1 MLDTSRDIEFLKQDV
16 DAWLDQVDYGEGK
29 MRDYV
34 PSEFALNFANFIK
47 LVNGDQGEQHPTP
60 VVHLRMLD
68 KLAGPKK
75 RLANL
80 CSRGLA
86 KTTLFFEYLVLY
98 IAVFEGIEGFGE
110 ISGMIYVSDSME
122 NGVKSARKNVEF
134 RYRNSEFLQ
143 HWLPKASFTDN
154 YLEFENRNG
163 HQLGCKMFGAKA
175 LSLDTPLFLAA
186 GGTTTIG
193 DCQVGDRIMGADG
206 KPTTITRKSEIFHKP
221 MYALTLQDGRR
232 LKVSEDHL
240 NQVHVKQ
247 FLSERTFSKYEL
259 TEQTLTTKELLEL
272 PLFATDPKGSQRP
285 LIWVENT
292 KPMEWPENQDILIDP
307 YTVGVLIG
315 DGSMNGKAAG
325 NVPVVLTAHE
335 DDWPVLEREIPYSLG
350 KAWRDERHPAT
361 VSRTV
366 QGISQFVS
374 MHGLDTHGSEKRVP
388 AEFFYGSV
396 AQRLALLQGLMDTD
410 GTCTTD
416 GKSSFCSASR
426 GLVED
431 VMWLV
436 RSLGGEARWIGK
448 GNDRAFQ
455 CSVRIDQPLFRIP
468 RKLERQRPPRNDK
481 MAIVSIERIAD
492 EPSQC
497 IAVDNDERQFA
508 AADFFRT
515 HNTGLRGTKVFGKR
529 PQLAVLDDLVSDD
542 DSRSPTAMSA
552 IKDTVYK
559 GIDYALDPVR
569 RKIVFNGTPFNKNDI
584 LYEAVE
590 SGGWDVNVWPICE
603 KFPCTRGEF
612 RGAWPERFS
621 YDFVNEQ
628 YQLAKATG
636 QVAAFLQELMLR
648 LQGEDDEVV
657 SMNEIRWYSR
667 ELLLRNR
674 ANYNFYVTTDFA
686 TRESKVADHSVGVT
700 WALNNNGDWFLVDG
714 YRHQKTMDKT
724 LDQLFNQVAT
734 YRPML
739 AGIEVTGQQGGFIP
753 WIQEKMVERNVFF
766 SLASHGNSKNPGI
779 RPSTHKLERFQLVV
793 PLFKQGKIY
802 FPEELRNSELVQA
815 FLGEIKLVTPYKIK
829 SKNDDCLDNLS
840 MLPLLGAWVPGMPAP
855 MQQSEDGDIWQDRAT
870 EELSGGLSSYTV

>member
-1 MLDTSRDIEFLKQDV
+1 MLAEAGFVKQSV
-16 DAWLDQVDYGEGK
+16 DKWLDQVDYSPEFEAG
-29 MRDYV
+29 YV
-34 PSEFALNFANFIK
+34 PSPFALAYVNFVK
-47 LVNGDQGEQHPTP
+47 MVNGTQGEQHPSP

-86 KTTLFFEYLVLY
+86 KTTLFFEYLCLY

-122 NGVKSARKNVEF
+122 NGVKSARKNIEF
-134 RYRNSEFLQ
+134 RYHNSEFLQ
-143 HWLPKASFTDN
+143 HWLPEATFTDN
-154 YLEFENRNG
+154 YIEFTNRNG
-163 HQLGCKMFGAKA
+163 HRLGIKMFGAKA

-193 DCQVGDRIMGADG
+193 DCRVGDRIMGADG
-206 KPTTITRKSEIFHKP
+206 KPTTITCKSEVFHKP
-221 MYALTLQDGRR
+221 MYALTLQDGRQ

-240 NQVHVKQ
+240 NQVHVKR
-247 FLSERTFSKYEL
+247 FLSDRTFSKYEM
-259 TEQTLTTKELLEL
+259 TEQTLTTKELLTL
-272 PLFATDPKGSQRP
+272 PLFATDPRGSKRP

-315 DGSMNGKAAG
+315 DGSMNGKVAG

-335 DDWPVLEREIPYSLG
+335 DDWPVFEQEIPYSLG
-350 KAWRDERHPAT
+350 KVWRDKRHPAT
-361 VSRTV
+361 ISRTV
-366 QGISQFVS
+366 QGISRFVS
-374 MHGLDTHGSEKRVP
+374 MHGLDTHGSEKRIP
-388 AEFFYGSV
+388 AEYLYGST

-436 RSLGGEARWIGK
+436 RSLGGEARWIDK
-448 GNDRAFQ
+448 GNGRAFQ
-455 CSVRIDQPLFRIP
+455 CSVRINQPLFRIP

-481 MAIVSIERIAD
+481 MAIISIERIAD

-515 HNTGLRGTKVFGKR
+515 HNTGLRGTKIFGKR
-529 PQLAVLDDLVSDD
+529 PTLGVLDDLVSDD
-542 DSRSPTAMSA
+542 DARSKTAMAA
-552 IKDTVYK
+552 INDTVYK

-569 RKIVFNGTPFNKNDI
+569 RKIVFNGTPFNKGDV

-603 KFPCTRGEF
+603 KFPCTREEF

-621 YDFVNEQ
+621 YDFVSEQ
-628 YQLAKATG
+628 YEMSKATG
-636 QVAAFLQELMLR
+636 KVSAFLQELMLR
-648 LQGEDDEVV
+648 IASEEERVIQDSD
-657 SMNEIRWYSR
+657 MRWYSR
-667 ELLLRNR
+667 RELLEHKHRF
-674 ANYNFYVTTDFA
+674 NFFMTTDFA
-686 TRESKVADHSVGVT
+686 VSGKQGADFNVQAI
-700 WALNNNGDWFLVDG
+700 WALNNAGDWFLVDG
-714 YRHQKTMDKT
+714 WRKQCTMEKTVDNVFSM
-724 LDQLFNQVAT
+724 VSS
-734 YRPML
+734 YRPLNVGM
-739 AGIEVTGQQGGFIP
+739 EVTGQQAGFIA
-753 WIQEKMVERNVFF
+753 WFQREMLQRNVWFTF
-766 SLASHGNSKNPGI
+766 ATHGNGDAPGI
-779 RPSTHKLERFQLVV
+779 RPATDKLTRFNMTV
-793 PLFKQGKIY
+793 PLFKMGKIF
-802 FPEELRNSELVQA
+802 FPEEARTSEWMQA
-815 FLGEIKLVTPYKIK
+815 FLDEIRAVTQTKIK
-829 SKNDDCLDNLS
+829 AKNDDCLDNIS
-840 MLPLLGAWVPGMPAP
+840 QLPLLNAWRPSEEVIMKRAGESERWAIDDDDAP
-855 MQQSEDGDIWQDRAT
+855 
-870 EELSGGLSSYTV
+870 LSGLSSYVV